1 MRRDSIHWL
10 IAAAVA
16 GISCGGGSSAS
27 PSSSAPYVLQAIGG
41 TYNDGS
47 GRVGLSVLATL
58 RDAGGAGPQAAWS
71 GTLSDGTGELNTVQY
86 DAPGSA
92 SWSALLWPDVVAS
105 PGSYDVALAPE
116 SGSGSSVSF
125 SLADGGTLDVPRISL
140 SADGTTL
147 SWAAV
152 PGSAN
157 YECLVY
163 SEGALQRSALGT
175 GTTCTVS
182 ELPQG
187 SYEAAVRAYSA
198 DPAALAATSSQVPP
212 LPARFDVSE
221 GYLAFSRSAEGTPA
235 FTAVAAGGAIDYSGL
250 TPGLAFWLA
259 IAQSDGSASTIS
271 WTVQVIGPGLPV
283 SAPLSTT
290 YGANLPRQLFWSYD
304 VPAMPG
310 IYSFTAT
317 SGSETLAGSFT
328 LGTPASLGIPGS
340 VSASGGTQGSA
351 TVSWSAVTGAQSYLV
366 SAWDHVTGA
375 YVASQWRNGS
385 TATFPQGTFAS
396 GSTYD
401 VYVDATDA
409 DMIGGAVPTQVA
421 VSENTFQPS
430 SFTAP

>member
-1 MRRDSIHWL
+1 MRQRLSHWL
-10 IAAAVA
+10 TAAAVA

-27 PSSSAPYVLQAIGG
+27 SPPPPYALRTTGG

-71 GTLSDGTGELNTVQY
+71 GTLSDGGGQLSSVQY

-92 SWSALLWPDVVAS
+92 SWSALVWPDVTPS
-105 PGSYDVALAPE
+105 PGSYDVALAPA
-116 SGSGSSVSF
+116 SGSGTSASF
-125 SLADGGTLDVPRISL
+125 SLADGSTLDIPRLSL
-140 SADGTTL
+140 SADAATL
-147 SWAAV
+147 SWPAV
-152 PGSAN
+152 AGSAT

-163 SEGALQRSALGT
+163 AGGALQKSALGP
-175 GTTCTVS
+175 GTTCAVGD
-182 ELPQG
+182 LPQG

-198 DPAALAATSSQVPP
+198 DPAALAASSSQVPS

-221 GYLAFSRSAEGTPA
+221 GYLAFSRSAGGSPA

-259 IAQSDGSASTIS
+259 IAQSDGSVSTVS

-290 YGANLPRQLFWSYD
+290 YGANLPRQMFWSYD
-304 VPAMPG
+304 VPATPG

-317 SGSETLAGSFT
+317 SNSGTLAGSFT
-328 LGTPASLGIPGS
+328 VGTPASLAIPGS
-340 VSASGGTQGSA
+340 VSASVGTKGAA
-351 TVSWSAVTGAQSYLV
+351 TLSWSAVTGAQSYLV
-366 SAWDHVTGA
+366 SAWDHATGA
-375 YVASQWRNGS
+375 YAASQWVNGS
-385 TATFPQGTFAS
+385 PASFPQGTFVS